1 VTTQTF
7 VILMRLRF
15 KLFVHGR
22 QEKLLLVEEAG
33 ALAFVGNADAPAHTG
48 EEAFELLRSNAT
60 ENLAP
65 VAQERIV
72 RQALTRIEAMRGES
86 GPLATYAA
94 QRAEILLSDHD
105 RVRSA
110 TASMPGTPRVTIEPV
125 LPPDVLGV
133 YVLIPGG
140 V

>member
-1 VTTQTF
+1 MILTPF
-7 VILMRLRF
+7 VLLLRLRF
-15 KLFVHGR
+15 KLTVHGR

-33 ALAFVGNADAPAHTG
+33 ALAFTASSDAPTHVG
-48 EEAFELLRSNAT
+48 EEAFALLRCPAA
-60 ENLAP
+60 ENLNS

-72 RQALTRIEAMRGES
+72 GQALTRVEGMRTPD
-86 GPLATYAA
+86 GPIAAYAR
-94 QRAEILLSDHD
+94 QRAEALLADHE

-110 TASMPGTPRVTIEPV
+110 TASMPGAPRVSVQPV